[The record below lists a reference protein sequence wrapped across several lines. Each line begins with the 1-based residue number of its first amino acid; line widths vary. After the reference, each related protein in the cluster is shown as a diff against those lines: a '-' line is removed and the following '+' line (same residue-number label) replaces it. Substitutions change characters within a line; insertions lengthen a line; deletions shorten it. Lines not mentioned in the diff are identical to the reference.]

1 MSSICDTL
9 FVLIPLLVVG
19 SKAEAAEV
27 KAVLH
32 AVAEYKTACL
42 TIMAARA
49 VANDAAASADAAGR
63 QVELAAYTT
72 HCALEPPHLMLA
84 LNMAMATAFKHK
96 NFIHAAGFARRLLE
110 MPDINSAK
118 NAQMLTRVSAPRDKR
133 GRARRARVRMPL
145 RRLSSTRACPPL
157 SPCLA
162 PPLPTPQ
169 AKAVLQKSEAEAR
182 NALKVD
188 YDDHTPFVLCA
199 GSLTPIYR
207 GAPLVRSPFS
217 GAAYQPSFKGSVCVI
232 DSMAQVGLET
242 LGLVSAHA
250 KASAGGKH

>member
-49 VANDAAASADAAGR
+49 AAADASAADGAAAR

-110 MPDINSAK
+110 MPDITSAK
-118 NAQMLTRVSAPRDKR
+118 NAQMLTRVSAAARRGAPR
-133 GRARRARVRMPL
+133 RRARSCRVQPPPSL
-145 RRLSSTRACPPL
+145 R
-157 SPCLA
+157 
-162 PPLPTPQ
+162 PLPPFCAQ

-250 KASAGGKH
+250 KATGGGKH